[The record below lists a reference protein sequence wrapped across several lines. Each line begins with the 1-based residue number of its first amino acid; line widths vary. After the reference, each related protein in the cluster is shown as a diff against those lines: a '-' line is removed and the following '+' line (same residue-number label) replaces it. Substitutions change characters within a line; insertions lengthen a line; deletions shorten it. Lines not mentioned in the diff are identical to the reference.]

1 MLIQISYESETLF
14 PVELEKSF
22 KNMSQNIRENKYEM
36 DKMQLDIER
45 FRGDI
50 IRWIANNSEVVK

>member
-50 IRWIANNSEVVK
+50 IRWIANNSEVIK

>member
-1 MLIQISYESETLF
+1 MYESETLL

-22 KNMSQNIRENKYEM
+22 KKMSQNIYENKYEM
-36 DKMQLDIER
+36 DKMQLDMER

-50 IRWIANNSEVVK
+50 IRWIANNSEVIK